1 MWIFGRISYLK
12 ITDVKVRIFRFPP
25 LKFKIHEQYNGIIR
39 SSPWVQRT
47 LNVTEVAT
55 DEGIVGVCPGGDKEK
70 IEGRIRRAII
80 GEDPLAVER
89 IWQKLYMGD
98 YRKPVAKGDWITT
111 ISHVDM
117 AIWDIVGKAS
127 KQPTYKLL
135 GGYADRVPI
144 YAAGGYYFEG
154 KSEQDLADEL
164 KGFVEQ
170 GYDAV
175 KMKVGAWRFGVSMET
190 DVKRVKAAREA
201 IGSNIKLMVDANNAW
216 TAKEA
221 IKFIKTVERYE
232 LYWFEEPVEPDDFE
246 GSAEVKAA
254 TSILVASGENEA
266 TRWGSRDL
274 IESRAVDVIQVDPG
288 ICGGFTEIRKISAMA
303 SAHHIWFAPHGGHIL
318 GATAVAAAPN
328 GLIVESYPTSKWRPE
343 SPIDPNHPEIKLLE
357 ESNTIKKGWI
367 TLSQK
372 PGLGYYLNEDVAK
385 KYEVKD

>member
-1 MWIFGRISYLK
+1 MEGIDWLK
-12 ITDVKVRIFRFPP
+12 ITDVKVRTFRFPP
-25 LKFKIHEQYNGIIR
+25 LKFKLHEQYNGIIK
-39 SSPWVQRT
+39 SSPWAQRT
-47 LNVTEVAT
+47 LNITEVVT
-55 DEGIVGVCPGGDKEK
+55 DEGIIGICPGGDKER
-70 IEGRIRRAII
+70 IEGRIKRAIL
-80 GEDPLAVER
+80 GEDPLSVER
-89 IWQKLYMGD
+89 VWQKMYMGD
-98 YRKPVAKGDWITT
+98 YRKPVAKGEWIAT

-117 AIWDIVGKAS
+117 AVWDLIGKAT

-135 GGYADRVPI
+135 GGYMDKVPV

-154 KSEQDLADEL
+154 KNANDLADEL
-164 KGFVEQ
+164 RGFVEQ
-170 GYDAV
+170 GYSAV

-190 DVKRVKAAREA
+190 DIQRVKAARDA
-201 IGSNIKLMVDANNAW
+201 VGSDVKLMVDANNAW

-221 IKFIKTVERYE
+221 IKFIKAVERYE
-232 LYWFEEPVEPDDFE
+232 PYWFEEPVEPDDFK

-288 ICGGFTEIRKISAMA
+288 ICGGFTEIRKIAAMA
-303 SAHHIWFAPHGGHIL
+303 SAQHIWFAPHGGHVL

-343 SPIDPNHPEIKLLE
+343 NPIDPSHPEVKLLE
-357 ESNTIKKGWI
+357 EPNIVEKGWI

-372 PGLGYYLNEDVAK
+372 PGLGYELNEDVAK
-385 KYEVKD
+385 KYEIKG